1 MHQERVST
9 DVHIFTSELYAQV
22 TAGLIVTP
30 EGCILIDTL
39 PFPVETADILR
50 ATAQSCAKGI
60 KHIIFTHHHAD
71 HTYGAYLLPQAEIVS
86 YAQTRDLLIERAIPT
101 LERDK
106 AQTPELADVQIM
118 LPGVVFSEG
127 ELVLHLGGKTI
138 RLIHSP
144 GHTPDSIVAYVEEDK
159 VLFAADT
166 VMPIPVIVD
175 GDLEDMIESL
185 QKLHALQVENM
196 VQGHGEVI
204 LRGEVPLAIDRSIKY
219 LRTIEKLVKKT
230 IARGQPRA
238 SLQEM
243 NIEDCGLSRIPLN
256 GLVQQ
261 LHIANLLTL
270 YDRFQNN

>member
-9 DVHIFTSELYAQV
+9 DVHVFTSELYAQV
-22 TAGLIVTP
+22 TAGLIITP

-39 PFPVETADILR
+39 PFPVETAGILR
-50 ATAQSCAKGI
+50 AVAQSCAKGI

-71 HTYGAYLLPQAEIVS
+71 HTYGAYLFPRAEIVS
-86 YAQTRDLLIERAIPT
+86 YAQTRDLLIERAVPT

-106 AQTPELADVQIM
+106 AQTPELADVQIV
-118 LPGVVFSEG
+118 LPSVVFSEG

-144 GHTPDSIVAYVEEDK
+144 GHTPDSIVAYIEEDK

-166 VMPIPVIVD
+166 VMPIPVVAD
-175 GDLEDMIESL
+175 GDLDQMIKSL
-185 QKLHALQVENM
+185 QRLHTLQVENM

-204 LRGEVPLAIDRSIKY
+204 LRGEVPLTIDRSIAY
-219 LRTIEKLVKKT
+219 LRTIEKLVKKA
-230 IARGQPRA
+230 IAGGQSRV

-261 LHIANLLTL
+261 LHIANLLAL
-270 YDRFQNN
+270 YERFQNN